1 MSKLKISQEPM
12 STPPSELAAAPQ
24 CSTETGTELSPL
36 LSLPI
41 DRVTVLILLA
51 ALDSLCK
58 EVMSGDK
65 WYLAMGA
72 AQDKLIAMGL
82 SEEKVTDTLNK
93 ILEHRYKRSQSNP
106 MKDMYD

>member
-1 MSKLKISQEPM
+1 MSKLKISQEPT
-12 STPPSELAAAPQ
+12 STQPSELAVAPQ
-24 CSTETGTELSPL
+24 CSTKTGTELSPL

-41 DRVTVLILLA
+41 DRETVLILLA

-65 WYLAMGA
+65 WYLAMGI
-72 AQDKLIAMGL
+72 AQDKLIAMGIP
-82 SEEKVTDTLNK
+82 EKKVNDTLNK
-93 ILEHRYKRSQSNP
+93 ILEHRNKRSHSNP